1 MLNQQEKD
9 ELSFY
14 IQEML
19 ADSTKLKLKAPKLGN
34 VARYTYIGDNAIEG
48 TYELIAKFNDTLKGK
63 LKIILKN
70 VTKMGYNHL
79 GNVVVYT
86 QWSIGTGLP
95 IAESIYPIVRT
106 KNLRYSRNPLEL
118 RDANVSYIEYNVK
131 ASTESRRE
139 VIDCFKPVLD
149 KLNLTTPLQLIYLTM
164 GEHEDNVIYLICDG
178 ISANKLV
185 FTSPHNV
192 EDKKLYRNY
201 VPSYDIV
208 KNWKISGDDE
218 AISMYEKWIDAY
230 AK

>member
-1 MLNQQEKD
+1 MLSQQEKD

-34 VARYTYIGDNAIEG
+34 MARYTYIGDNAIEG
-48 TYELIAKFNDTLKGK
+48 TYELIAKFNGALKGK

-70 VTKMGYNHL
+70 VTKIDYNHL
-79 GNVVVYT
+79 GNVALYT

-95 IAESIYPIVRT
+95 IAESVYPIVRT
-106 KNLRYSRNPLEL
+106 KNLRYSRNMLEP
-118 RDANVSYIEYNVK
+118 RDANVSYLEYNAK
-131 ASTESRRE
+131 ESKESRRE
-139 VIDCFKPVLD
+139 LINCFKPVLD

-164 GEHEDNVIYLICDG
+164 GENEDSVIYLISDG

-185 FTSPHNV
+185 FTNPHNV

-201 VPSYDIV
+201 VPSYDV
-208 KNWKISGDDE
+208 VTNWKISGDDE
-218 AISMYEKWIDAY
+218 AISMYEKWINAY

>member
-34 VARYTYIGDNAIEG
+34 MARYVYKGDNAIEG
-48 TYELIAKFNDTLKGK
+48 TYELIAKFNGTLKGK

-70 VTKMGYNHL
+70 VTKIDYNHL

-95 IAESIYPIVRT
+95 IAESVYPIVRT
-106 KNLRYSRNPLEL
+106 KNLRYSRNMLEH
-118 RDANVSYIEYNVK
+118 RNINVSFIEHSAK
-131 ASTESRRE
+131 ESKDSRRE
-139 VIDCFKPVLD
+139 LIHYLKPVLD
-149 KLNLTTPLQLIYLTM
+149 KLNVTTPLQLIYLTM
-164 GEHEDNVIYLICDG
+164 GENEGSVIYLISDG
-178 ISANKLV
+178 ISANKV
-185 FTSPHNV
+185 IFTNPHNI

-201 VPSYDIV
+201 VPSYDVV
-208 KNWKISGDDE
+208 KNWNISGDDE
-218 AISMYEKWIDAY
+218 AISIYKKWINNY

>member
-9 ELSFY
+9 ELNFY
-14 IQEML
+14 IKEML

-34 VARYTYIGDNAIEG
+34 MARYTYIGDNAIEG
-48 TYELIAKFNDTLKGK
+48 TYELIAKFNGALKGK

-70 VTKMGYNHL
+70 VTKIDYNHL

-95 IAESIYPIVRT
+95 IAESVYPIART
-106 KNLRYSRNPLEL
+106 KNLRYSRNMLEHS
-118 RDANVSYIEYNVK
+118 DADVSFIERGAK
-131 ASTESRRE
+131 ESKESRRDL
-139 VIDCFKPVLD
+139 INCFKPVLD
-149 KLNLTTPLQLIYLTM
+149 KLNITTPLQLIYLTM
-164 GEHEDNVIYLICDG
+164 GENEDSVIYLISDG

-185 FTSPHNV
+185 FTNPHNV